1 MKRHGLLLFILLS
14 SFELIF
20 AQKWSDEAFNY
31 QENGKIREAIN
42 VYLQHINELS
52 RGDLN
57 VLAYCYE
64 ELDDY
69 EEAIR
74 W

>member
-1 MKRHGLLLFILLS
+1 MKRHGLILFVLLS

-42 VYLQHINELS
+42 VYLQHIN
-52 RGDLN
+52 
-57 VLAYCYE
+57 
-64 ELDDY
+64 
-69 EEAIR
+69 
-74 W
+74 